1 MASQKPIATVKFSE
15 LDDAFLFVSSC
26 APFEHNAY
34 IDVETGEI
42 HYESDESEME
52 EDVPDDLESSDR
64 YISVPHKNDLN
75 LGSALALSFVAE
87 AVRGQYDTVA
97 GFFRRSGAY
106 RRFKDFL
113 EARDLLEDW
122 YAFELRETG
131 KALRAWCREND
142 IAVIDERSR
151 LELAC
156 RGGTFNRLPGP
167 PRRCSLSAEQSACLR
182 LTSAQLR

>member
-15 LDDAFLFVSSC
+15 LDDAFLFVSSG

-34 IDVETGEI
+34 IDAETGEI
-42 HYESDESEME
+42 HYDSGEGEME
-52 EDVPDDLESSDR
+52 EDVLEDSDR
-64 YISVPHKNDLN
+64 YIAVPHKNDLN
-75 LGSALALSFVAE
+75 LGRALALSFVAE
-87 AVRGQYDTVA
+87 AVPGQYDTVA

-131 KALRAWCREND
+131 KALRAWCRENN
-142 IAVIDERSR
+142 IAVSDD
-151 LELAC
+151 
-156 RGGTFNRLPGP
+156 P
-167 PRRCSLSAEQSACLR
+167 PSA
-182 LTSAQLR
+182 